1 MNVFF
6 VGIDLAGSERRKTGI
21 CILDDENIEIKE
33 VEKNGEIFTVFS
45 KIKERMDSAGKDI
58 WVGIDAP
65 LSLPKGR
72 ISIDRRQGIHFRS
85 CDLELRKLGIK
96 FFPITLGPMRML
108 TKRGMML
115 KNKLEKMGIR
125 VFEVFPGATYD
136 IFGVPRK
143 SKKEILMLFGKLL
156 PAKVKLPLRKY
167 SQDELD
173 AIACAIT
180 VKLFYD
186 GKAKEIGDKAEG
198 TIIIPKR
205 NITLTGQNPKPK
217 SE

>member
-1 MNVFF
+1 MSVVF

-21 CILDDENIEIKE
+21 CILHGGNIHVKE
-33 VEKNGEIFTVFS
+33 VEKDDEIFS
-45 KIKERMDSAGKDI
+45 EIKQSVGLDRKNSI

-72 ISIDRRQGIHFRS
+72 TSLDKREEIHFRL

-115 KNKLEKMGIR
+115 KNKLEKMGAR

-143 SKKEILMLFGKLL
+143 SKEEILMLFRKLL
-156 PAKVKLPLRKY
+156 PEVGKLPEREY

-186 GKAKEIGDKAEG
+186 GKAREIGDKTEG
-198 TIIIPKR
+198 TIIIPWY
-205 NITLTGQNPKPK
+205 
-217 SE
+217 